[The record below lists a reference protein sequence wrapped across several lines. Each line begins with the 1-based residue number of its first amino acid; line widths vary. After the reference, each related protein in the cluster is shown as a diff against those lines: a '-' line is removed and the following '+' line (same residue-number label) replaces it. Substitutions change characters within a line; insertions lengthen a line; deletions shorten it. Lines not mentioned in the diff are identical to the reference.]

1 VLGIIPDEFK
11 QESNYELVYGLVRLL
26 IEMRTEARAA
36 KDFKR
41 SDQIRDQLLAL
52 GVVLE
57 DGRGGTTYRLT
68 K

>member
-1 VLGIIPDEFK
+1 MD
-11 QESNYELVYGLVRLL
+11 GLVRML
-26 IEMRTEARAA
+26 IEMRKDARAA

-57 DGRGGTTYRLT
+57 DGRGGTTFRLT